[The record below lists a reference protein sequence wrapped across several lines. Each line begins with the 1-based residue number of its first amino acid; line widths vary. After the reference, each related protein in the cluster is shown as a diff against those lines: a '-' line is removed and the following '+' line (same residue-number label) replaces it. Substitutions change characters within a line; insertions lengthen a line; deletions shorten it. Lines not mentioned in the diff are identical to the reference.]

1 MLSGMTAFVTMKDGV
16 EMVKRGDI
24 RKAFNPKGLEV
35 ERVKKREIVKPV
47 ETYQIAVSGG
57 T

>member
-16 EMVKRGDI
+16 EMVKKGDI
-24 RKAFNPKGLEV
+24 RKAFSPKGLKV